1 MKSKILLIEDDPD
14 VLENI
19 KLLLEEENYNIVTT
33 TNGIDGVKAAKE
45 ELPDLIIC
53 DITMPEMNGY
63 QVLKVLSIDPQTN
76 SIPFIFLTAK
86 VGLQNLRKGM
96 EIGADDYL
104 MKPFK
109 INELLKA
116 IQIRLNKNYK
126 IKGKIKETVKSQI
139 NTEKKLNENDR
150 IFLNI
155 SNKTQFIKINLIVF
169 ISATNQYTNLFLQN
183 HDKLLVK
190 KPLSYWEKI
199 LPENI
204 FLRIHRSTIINL
216 NFVAKVEKWFNNSFQ
231 VYLKDNYGQ
240 FTMSRRYA
248 SKLQNKF

>member
-19 KLLLEEENYNIVTT
+19 KLLLEEENYNIVTA
-33 TNGIDGVKAAKE
+33 TNGINGVKAAKE

-63 QVLKVLSIDPQTN
+63 QVLKVLSTDPQTN
-76 SIPFIFLTAK
+76 TIPFIFLTAK
-86 VGLQNLRKGM
+86 VGIENLRKGM
-96 EIGADDYL
+96 EFGADDYL

-116 IQIRLNKNYK
+116 IETRLKKNYT
-126 IKGKIKETVKSQI
+126 IKGKVKEVIKSQI
-139 NTEKKLNENDR
+139 KTEEKLNENDN
-150 IFLNI
+150 IFLNV
-155 SNKTQFIKINLIVF
+155 SNKTQFIKINLIVL
-169 ISATNQYTNLFLQN
+169 ISATNQYTNLFLEN

-190 KPLSYWEKI
+190 KSLSYWEKI
-199 LPENI
+199 LPKNI
-204 FLRIHRSTIINL
+204 FLRIHRSTIVNL

-248 SKLQNKF
+248 AKLRNKF